1 MYKLLILFFCGL
13 VGTASGQQ
21 NSLAKTLNDACTCFG
36 GVGWESMEIPTM
48 ERAIDSCTERAL
60 VYNLAAL
67 MKEEE
72 IVDINDQKQVQAF
85 AVELGQK
92 LYTDCKAYQNYWN
105 ARANSELRA
114 RQAKM
119 PSVVGTIERVERAL
133 DGNQQIYW
141 LRLPTMQLL
150 PFYWIREFEGAAD
163 FLAANPKQEGQR
175 VRLLWEETSFYN
187 SSQQRYQNLR
197 EIRSITALAPATET
211 LPLPKD
217 WARAQQ
223 KQAKIYKKYRQKLA
237 IKQAKAQLKAA
248 KKNK

>member
-13 VGTASGQQ
+13 GSTTSAQK
-21 NSLAKTLNDACTCFG
+21 NSLAQTLNDACSCFG
-36 GVGWESMEIPTM
+36 GVGWESMEIQAM

-67 MKEEE
+67 MKDK
-72 IVDINDQKQVQAF
+72 IVDVNDQKQVQQF
-85 AVELGQK
+85 AVELGQQ

-105 ARANSELRA
+105 ARANNELRA
-114 RQAKM
+114 RQSKM
-119 PSVVGTIERVERAL
+119 PSVIGTIERVERAL
-133 DGNQQIYW
+133 DGNHQIYW

-163 FLAANPKQEGQR
+163 FLTANPKQEGQR

-187 SSQQRYQNLR
+187 YSQQRYQNLR
-197 EIRSITALAPATET
+197 EIRAISTLPPATET

-217 WARAQQ
+217 WARAQK
-223 KQAKIYKKYRQKLA
+223 KQAKIYQKYTQKLA
-237 IKQAKAQLKAA
+237 IKKAKAQLKAA